1 MATTLVN
8 IRSTFNITHTHQTLD
23 MKVVSPLQPSARAA
37 TPAAVIISHQDRFTD
52 ISYNKE
58 IQLLSVIELGYYHGA
73 ASPYGSERV
82 VSHVVAGGD
91 VQHPELP
98 TVPGQGLTGVVTQ
111 AGAAAKVEILYV
123 RTVLR
128 KY

>member
-1 MATTLVN
+1 
-8 IRSTFNITHTHQTLD
+8 

-52 ISYNKE
+52 ISCNKE
-58 IQLLSVIELGYYHGA
+58 LQFLSLINLSYYHGT

-91 VQHPELP
+91 VKHPHPQLA
-98 TVPGQGLTGVVTQ
+98 TVPGKELAGVVSQ
-111 AGAAAKVEILYV
+111 AGAAPKVEILYV
-123 RTVLR
+123 RTVFR

>member
-1 MATTLVN
+1 
-8 IRSTFNITHTHQTLD
+8 

-52 ISYNKE
+52 ISCNKE
-58 IQLLSVIELGYYHGA
+58 LQFLSLINLIYYHGT

-91 VQHPELP
+91 VKHPQLA
-98 TVPGQGLTGVVTQ
+98 TVPGKGLAGVVSQ
-111 AGAAAKVEILYV
+111 AGAAPKVEILYV
-123 RTVLR
+123 RTVFR

>member
-1 MATTLVN
+1 
-8 IRSTFNITHTHQTLD
+8 

-52 ISYNKE
+52 TSCNKE
-58 IQLLSVIELGYYHGA
+58 SHLLSVIEFSYYHGA

-82 VSHVVAGGD
+82 VRHVVAGGD
-91 VQHPELP
+91 VEHPELAA
-98 TVPGQGLTGVVTQ
+98 VPGQGLAGVVSQ
-111 AGAAAKVEILYV
+111 AGAAPKVEILYV
-123 RTVLR
+123 RTVLC